1 LKIPLDSFTLVRR
14 VVVSGK
20 NTGMLKVIS
29 INKVLPYFNATDLH
43 VRQSAVA
50 VASSLIVFS
59 VNSYGITGIVPM
71 ETDVITR
78 FNTTGIG

>member
-1 LKIPLDSFTLVRR
+1 MEHYVHQS
-14 VVVSGK
+14 VVAE
-20 NTGMLKVIS
+20 TG
-29 INKVLPYFNATDLH
+29 
-43 VRQSAVA
+43 
-50 VASSLIVFS
+50 SLILFS